1 MSEAAPK
8 AGFGP
13 RLGRDGFLA
22 STPAPLIRS
31 ATPEDAETIAQIHVA
46 SWRES
51 YAALMPAET
60 LQNLDVAERAKR
72 WREVVASAPATG
84 AAFLLAFAE
93 QGPVGFAT
101 CGAQRSERL
110 ASLGYPGEFEALYI
124 LRRGQRRGGGRA
136 LMRVMASHL
145 LGQGWS
151 AASVWVFRDNPPA
164 RRFYEA
170 LGGVATGI
178 DGTWTTLGLTLPDMS
193 YGWREIARLAE
204 EEGGG
209 S

>member
-1 MSEAAPK
+1 MGVAAPEAGREPSGAFAGEAGLTTLRIRAAK
-8 AGFGP
+8 A
-13 RLGRDGFLA
+13 D
-22 STPAPLIRS
+22 
-31 ATPEDAETIAQIHVA
+31 DAETIARIHVA

-51 YAALMPAET
+51 YAELMPAET
-60 LQNLDVAERAKR
+60 LQGLDIAERAGH
-72 WREVVASAPATG
+72 WRNILTAGPGSGAT
-84 AAFLLAFAE
+84 FLLELAGE
-93 QGPVGFAT
+93 GPIGFAS

-110 ASLGYPGEFEALYI
+110 AALGYVGEFEALYI

-136 LMRVMASHL
+136 LMRAMARHL
-145 LGQGWS
+145 LGQGWT

-178 DGTWTTLGLTLPDMS
+178 DGSWTTLGLTLADMS

-204 EEGGG
+204 EERTAE
-209 S
+209 